1 MRTAISNEIV
11 RLHREQFGRGPER
24 ARTSIGG
31 DLVTCVLEGVLTSPE
46 TTLMRGGES
55 ASVADSRVLLQKA
68 GAAGFIAAVERA
80 TGRTV
85 KEFIS
90 GINPDNGGTAVEVF
104 VLEPEPGSDDRFDH
118 VAGGDATAAGR

>member
-1 MRTAISNEIV
+1 MRTEISNEIV

-24 ARTSIGG
+24 ARTILGG

-46 TTLMRGGES
+46 ATLMLGGQS
-55 ASVADSRVLLQKA
+55 ASVADSRVLLQKV
-68 GAAGFIAAVERA
+68 GAPQVVAAIERV
-80 TGRTV
+80 TGRRV

-104 VLEPEPGSDDRFDH
+104 VLEPAAEDAGEPE
-118 VAGGDATAAGR
+118 VATSGTTAP